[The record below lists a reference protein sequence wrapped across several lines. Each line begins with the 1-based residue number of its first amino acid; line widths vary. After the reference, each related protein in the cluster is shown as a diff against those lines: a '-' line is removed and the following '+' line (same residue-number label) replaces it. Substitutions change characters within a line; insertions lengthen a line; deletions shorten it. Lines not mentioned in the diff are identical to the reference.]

1 MALLGSSLRSRVAQ
15 IQCSVRNR
23 RQELL
28 LRLRQAW
35 ILDNQWLR
43 AQLRQL
49 GELGRHSGYQRRQE
63 MRRPLA
69 PPGRLLLERR
79 HAKQYLH
86 VCKRHRRHPHR
97 SAFGG
102 GRWWFQRCCSQT
114 EDQPGGARGTRPRR
128 PTQHQRRSLQRAINK
143 RKIKAHAHDHSG
155 ATFLDDGKSGKSTRA
170 ARESS
175 MIAVI
180 GKLAPP
186 EPTPLD
192 VAYKRRAQLLD
203 EDQVLLQNLALA

>member
-1 MALLGSSLRSRVAQ
+1 MQNNICMRVKGTVAIPTGVHSEGEGGGSSAAALKRKTSQVGLGALAQ
-15 IQCSVRNR
+15 
-23 RQELL
+23 
-28 LRLRQAW
+28 
-35 ILDNQWLR
+35 
-43 AQLRQL
+43 
-49 GELGRHSGYQRRQE
+49 
-63 MRRPLA
+63 
-69 PPGRLLLERR
+69 
-79 HAKQYLH
+79 
-86 VCKRHRRHPHR
+86 
-97 SAFGG
+97 
-102 GRWWFQRCCSQT
+102 
-114 EDQPGGARGTRPRR
+114 EDQHSINDEGSHR
-128 PTQHQRRSLQRAINK
+128 QRAINK

-203 EDQVLLQNLALA
+203 EDQVLLQNLALALQDEEEQLEDEEEQGCRKKLLSSLKHTDGTGSMHDGDSTSEDSQ